1 METLWFEITP
11 SFSIDKYNKR
21 RSITR
26 CWQNRH
32 FNSAYRPEKL
42 IFFLPKGKFL
52 LPLLPGYTSDEFK
65 VPTDNSCSGVK
76 LVEDE
81 ITFESS
87 PIAGI
92 CRGFNRVGN
101 ILEAFCYDGDESF
114 EFETLEVYFMV
125 FQTGPEQIRL
135 NLRRYKRW
143 QEHQMYR
150 MQETH
155 KYQLLAHADS
165 IREGDYWSKIK
176 VTLHGM
182 FLRDKEDE
190 LKFEY
195 PDTFKK
201 WVPEIVRSSRWIMQ
215 LGRSKNI
222 DSVRTDFEQLNL
234 KAFQETDDKIVLKL
248 LSLKKLESSSAVVEP
263 SRLLSDILNYFNNPE
278 GQLEF
283 LSIYWMFWKAR
294 WHKWAHQFHL
304 EWHHGYH

>member
-1 METLWFEITP
+1 M
-11 SFSIDKYNKR
+11 
-21 RSITR
+21 
-26 CWQNRH
+26 
-32 FNSAYRPEKL
+32 
-42 IFFLPKGKFL
+42 IFFLSKGKFL

-92 CRGFNRVGN
+92 CRGFNRVGK

-114 EFETLEVYFMV
+114 EFETLGVYFMV
-125 FQTGPEQIRL
+125 FQTGPDQIRF

-201 WVPEIVRSSRWIMQ
+201 
-215 LGRSKNI
+215 
-222 DSVRTDFEQLNL
+222 
-234 KAFQETDDKIVLKL
+234 
-248 LSLKKLESSSAVVEP
+248 
-263 SRLLSDILNYFNNPE
+263 
-278 GQLEF
+278 
-283 LSIYWMFWKAR
+283 
-294 WHKWAHQFHL
+294 
-304 EWHHGYH
+304 